1 VTIVRSR
8 RAGISAEEARH
19 RPMYARVLG
28 LQYLRP
34 SSLLCFAF
42 FEGAVALSALLAL
55 AELAQWWVV
64 LVLPLSVAAMVKLN
78 DVIAGA
84 VLRAGS
90 GRRAPKALGRARVPM
105 VAAHG
110 RTGGAAAGIAPI
122 SPAVPFSDDEDA
134 AGDDQWLGSPGQR
147 ARQSGMRRYE

>member
-1 VTIVRSR
+1 MTVVRSR
-8 RAGISAEEARH
+8 RAGISAEEAKQ

-34 SSLLCFAF
+34 SNLLCFSF
-42 FEGAVALSALLAL
+42 FEGAIALAALLAL

-64 LVLPLSVAAMVKLN
+64 LVLPMSVAAMVKLN

-90 GRRAPKALGRARVPM
+90 VRAPKALGRATVP
-105 VAAHG
+105 VAAAHG
-110 RTGGAAAGIAPI
+110 RPKRSAAIPADSAVAPTSPGGT
-122 SPAVPFSDDEDA
+122 DE
-134 AGDDQWLGSPGQR
+134 WLGSPEQR
-147 ARQSGMRRYE
+147 ARQSATRRYE